1 MEDEDFERPKP
12 SKRLLILVFSLFL
25 TIAYLAYT
33 FAATIT
39 INANNRIEFGQ
50 GVYNLRVC
58 DDFININLGATSV
71 DQGGTSKVNR
81 LIINGFDSM
90 KCKNRN
96 FTIKIFKANS
106 ETPADLFNIASPNKA
121 NRVKI
126 TVSATGAVTLINM
139 ADQNV
144 GTGDSY
150 HSIAYASGVYTITF
164 VDPLLPVPDVSRTT
178 IESANNPDMAT

>member
-12 SKRLLILVFSLFL
+12 SKRLVILVFSLFL
-25 TIAYLAYT
+25 TVAYLAYT

-39 INANNRIEFGQ
+39 INTNNRIEFGQ

-81 LIINGFDSM
+81 VIINGFDSM
-90 KCKNRN
+90 KCKNRK

-106 ETPADLFNIASPNKA
+106 ATPADLFSIASPNNA
-121 NRVKI
+121 SRVKI
-126 TVSATGAVTLINM
+126 TVSDSGAVSLINM
-139 ADQNV
+139 ANQNV
-144 GTGDSY
+144 GSGDSY
-150 HSIAYASGVYTITF
+150 HSIAYAAGVYTITF
-164 VDPLLPVPDVSRTT
+164 VDPLLPVPEVNLTT
-178 IESANNPDMAT
+178 IESANN